1 MYCYAKAVFA
11 ALVLA
16 FIVSCARPQGA
27 TTTEKRDFILRMKD
41 DTLAELYKK
50 EPESRAMVIGAP
62 GYAVFSNVN
71 TQLLFFGTG
80 NGYGVVIDNSTGKK
94 TYMKMGQAGVGLGVA
109 IKDFRAVMIFTNKSV
124 LREFV
129 EKGWDFGGQAGAGAK
144 SSEKGG
150 GVSCAASADSDILIH
165 QITKAGVEL
174 RTQIVGTKYW
184 KDDELH
190 LLKSLKL
197 G

>member
-1 MYCYAKAVFA
+1 MYKYCYVKAAFVALMLVF
-11 ALVLA
+11 
-16 FIVSCARPQGA
+16 IISCARPQGN
-27 TTTEKRDFILRMKD
+27 TRQEKKDFILKMKD
-41 DTLAELYKK
+41 DTLAELYIK
-50 EPESRAMVIGAP
+50 EPGTRAMIMGAP
-62 GYAVFSNVN
+62 GYGVFSNIN

-109 IKDFRAVMIFTNKSV
+109 IKDFRAVMIFTNKRV

-129 EKGWDFGGQAGAGAK
+129 EKGWDFGGQAGAGVK
-144 SSEKGG
+144 SSEKGRA
-150 GVSCAASADSDILIH
+150 VSGAASAEGDILIY

-184 KDDELH
+184 KDDELN
-190 LLKSLKL
+190 
-197 G
+197 